1 MTRSDIEYLVSK
13 ATGVPCTVISPVLDV
28 FIDALTDAIASG
40 GAVKVNGLGVFEA
53 VKKAPR
59 VGRNVRTGE
68 QVQIPAKVRV
78 EFRSSAKLDKKM
90 ETCNGLEQG

>member
-1 MTRSDIEYLVSK
+1 MTKSEITYVVSQC
-13 ATGVPCTVISPVLDV
+13 TGIPCTVASQVIDV

-68 QVQIPAKVRV
+68 QVQIPATVRV
-78 EFRSSAKLDKKM
+78 NFRPSAKLDKKM
-90 ETCNGLEQG
+90 GTCNGLKQD